1 MSKMTDKEIIKAL
14 ECCIKLNAE
23 PRNWEICKKD
33 CPYKFNCCDR
43 EKEISVEKDI
53 LDLIN
58 RQQAENNR
66 QKAEIEK
73 LQLSRKQK
81 LKEIEKLTINM
92 NAFGLGMKR
101 EKERADT
108 IRAEA
113 IKEFAD
119 RLKENNEF
127 KYSTG
132 VVFSR
137 NIDNLVAEM
146 VGEQE

>member
-1 MSKMTDKEIIKAL
+1 MTDEQIKKAL

-23 PRNWEICKKD
+23 PRNWKICKKD

-43 EKEISVEKDI
+43 KKGTSVEKDI

-81 LKEIEKLTINM
+81 LKEIERLQVRLK
-92 NAFGLGMKR
+92 
-101 EKERADT
+101 KERHQFEDVAKMYSE
-108 IRAEA
+108 IKAEV
-113 IKEFAD
+113 IKEFAYELKIRIGFW
-119 RLKENNEF
+119 RLVKDEWLF
-127 KYSTG
+127 DI
-132 VVFSR
+132 
-137 NIDNLVAEM
+137 IDNLVKEM
-146 VGEQE
+146 VGDDK